1 MLLAVLDV
9 GSNSAHLQ
17 IVEAHETRPPRPVYR
32 LKAPTLLAESVT
44 PDGALT
50 ADGVERV
57 ISAVA
62 STIEASRRHPV
73 ADLIPLATAT
83 IRDATN
89 NAEIRRRV
97 HEATGVE
104 LRSLSGE
111 DEARV
116 TYLAVRRWLTRSDS
130 AAADDSLSPPPSPS
144 QPAGG
149 VSGVVAGSCGSLV
162 GSVGGVSGVVEGSC
176 GSSVG
181 SVGGASGGS
190 MRAAGSMLLLDIGGM
205 SMEVAGGHGETPEFA
220 VSLPL
225 GAGLLTRR
233 FLPHH
238 PADRDAVEVVRR
250 HVRAAVRPVAD
261 RLAGLPRAEQVIG
274 TSKTFKQ
281 LIRLTGDRD
290 RLTQRSLR
298 HWVPR
303 LAAMTAQQRAKL
315 PGVAASRARQILAGA
330 ITAATVMEILDV
342 PALDVCPWAL
352 REGLLLRRFT
362 ELSR

>member
-17 IVEAHETRPPRPVYR
+17 IVQASSRKPPQPVFR

-50 ADGVERV
+50 PDGIDRVVE
-57 ISAVA
+57 AVA
-62 STIEASRRHPV
+62 CTVEALRRHPA

-97 HEATGVE
+97 REATGVE

-116 TYLAVRRWLTRSDS
+116 TFLAVRRWL
-130 AAADDSLSPPPSPS
+130 
-144 QPAGG
+144 AGP
-149 VSGVVAGSCGSLV
+149 
-162 GSVGGVSGVVEGSC
+162 EGL
-176 GSSVG
+176 
-181 SVGGASGGS
+181 
-190 MRAAGSMLLLDIGGM
+190 LLLDIGGM
-205 SMEVAGGHGETPEFA
+205 SMEIAAGHDERPDLA

-233 FLPHH
+233 FLPEH
-238 PADRDAVEVVRR
+238 PAGRDAVERVRR
-250 HVRAAVRPVAD
+250 HVRAAVHPVAAE
-261 RLAGLPRAEQVIG
+261 LARRPRADRIFG

-281 LIRLTGDRD
+281 LARLTGEDD
-290 RLTQRSLR
+290 RLTRRALR
-298 HWVPR
+298 RWVPR
-303 LAAMTAQQRAKL
+303 LAEMSPRQRAKL
-315 PGVAASRARQILAGA
+315 PGVAPARARQLLAGA
-330 ITAATVMEILDV
+330 VTAVTVMESLGLRS
-342 PALDVCPWAL
+342 LDVCPWAL

-362 ELSR
+362 ELRG